1 MITTHCTYSED
12 ACTLLKERLQQ
23 SGSSLAES
31 EKACKAAE
39 FNLTLQTT
47 QHEKV
52 VTALRREI
60 ASLQSGPELH
70 AALADLE
77 EKNREMDDLLRVK
90 CQEIEEYDD
99 RILE

>member
-1 MITTHCTYSED
+1 MISTHCIYSED
-12 ACTLLKERLQQ
+12 ACTLLKERLQR
-23 SGSSLAES
+23 SELSLAES
-31 EKACKAAE
+31 EKAGKAAE

-60 ASLQSGPELH
+60 ASLQAGPELH
-70 AALADLE
+70 SALADLK
-77 EKNREMDDLLRVK
+77 EKNREMDNLLRAK

>member
-1 MITTHCTYSED
+1 MYSEG
-12 ACTLLKERLQQ
+12 ACMLLKESLKRLEL
-23 SGSSLAES
+23 SLAVS
-31 EKACKAAE
+31 EKAGKAAE

-52 VTALRREI
+52 VAALRHEI
-60 ASLQSGPELH
+60 ASLQSRPELRS
-70 AALADLE
+70 ALADLE
-77 EKNREMDDLLRVK
+77 EKNREMDDLLRAK